1 MSRPDGS
8 LILSPTDLT
17 RHQACPHA
25 TTLDLAVADGRLKP
39 PLEGPPHHAALVADL
54 GTEHELRYLD
64 ALEAEGR
71 SIVRIPARFDA
82 AGRREAEAMTLQA
95 MRAGVD
101 VVAQASFFDGTWG
114 GAADFLLRVET
125 PANLGAWSYE
135 VADGKPA
142 RRVKVPALLQMA
154 TYADRLPRPAGGR
167 GRG

>member
-1 MSRPDGS
+1 MYRTDGS
-8 LILSPTDLT
+8 LVLSPTDLT

-25 TTLDLAVADGRLKP
+25 TTLDLAVADGRLRP
-39 PLEGPPHHAALVADL
+39 PLEGPTDHAALVADL

-114 GAADFLLRVET
+114 GAAALPPRA
-125 PANLGAWSYE
+125 PAPP
-135 VADGKPA
+135 PA
-142 RRVKVPALLQMA
+142 AAR
-154 TYADRLPRPAGGR
+154 
-167 GRG
+167 